1 MKASGS
7 RDVAFVASCR
17 PRTGATGRDGTWAE
31 PTLLWL
37 HAAVSALVVMR
48 NESRVKLGA
57 LATPYAR
64 SAVRWQTALAKKMET
79 GSRRSMAQRAWPGWL
94 GPSAA
99 LQQMKKLTSSP
110 LNDESCEQASEKSG
124 QAAIA
129 QQIDG
134 HAWQPAT
141 VHCLWGRSKHH
152 AGKGAL
158 PRA

>member
-1 MKASGS
+1 MDAWGEDLDGGS
-7 RDVAFVASCR
+7 LPMAVILTVV
-17 PRTGATGRDGTWAE
+17 E

-110 LNDESCEQASEKSG
+110 HNDESCEQASEKAG
-124 QAAIA
+124 R
-129 QQIDG
+129 QQS
-134 HAWQPAT
+134 HN
-141 VHCLWGRSKHH
+141 R
-152 AGKGAL
+152 
-158 PRA
+158 